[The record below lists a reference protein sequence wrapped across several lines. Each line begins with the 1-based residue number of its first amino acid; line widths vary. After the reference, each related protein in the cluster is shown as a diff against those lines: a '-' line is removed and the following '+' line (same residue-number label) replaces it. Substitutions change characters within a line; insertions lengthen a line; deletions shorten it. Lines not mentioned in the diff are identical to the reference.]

1 MNLKRK
7 QNIIKTEKLIIEN
20 FHTISQKL
28 GMKTENDS
36 NIDVL
41 QQLEPY
47 KDMLKKSADNAFQ
60 QGLSTT
66 LFMRQINHDALY
78 NGVEIPSPDD
88 FYSQSKNNV
97 MRKVLN
103 WLGYDFSPFGVTRL

>member
-1 MNLKRK
+1 MKNKK
-7 QNIIKTEKLIIEN
+7 QFIEATEKLIIEN
-20 FHTISQKL
+20 FHKVSKQL
-28 GMKTENDS
+28 GMKTENVSDV
-36 NIDVL
+36 NII

-78 NGVEIPSPDD
+78 NGLEIPSPDD